1 VPSTATA
8 ENSGKPFIFSYFVDD
23 LVWWLFWVGIY
34 VDPKDSSAFASHF
47 PMYILI
53 TLFVLEKVFQRW
65 LTNRYGCDLKKVRE
79 FKILEEKI
87 KRYEVEEIK
96 QKMAQDI
103 LTNKKDG
110 EEESKKEGE
119 SKIDI
124 NKLVI
129 GALKIKKKQ
138 LNERGEE
145 IVDVKEK
152 LTNYLSQVSLK
163 NFDNPE
169 FITKNEAKRERRRIE
184 RLFTYETDVQ

>member
-1 VPSTATA
+1 
-8 ENSGKPFIFSYFVDD
+8 
-23 LVWWLFWVGIY
+23 

-87 KRYEVEEIK
+87 KKHEVEEIK
-96 QKMAQDI
+96 QKMAQEI
-103 LTNKKDG
+103 LNKP
-110 EEESKKEGE
+110 EEEEKKEEG
-119 SKIDI
+119 KIDLD
-124 NKLVI
+124 KLVI
-129 GALKIKKKQ
+129 GTLKIKKKQ
-138 LNERGEE
+138 LNQRGEE
-145 IVDVKEK
+145 IVDVKER
-152 LTNYLSQVSLK
+152 LINYLSQISMK

-184 RLFTYETDVQ
+184 RMFTRETNV

>member
-103 LTNKKDG
+103 LTNKKRWRG
-110 EEESKKEGE
+110 RVKEG
-119 SKIDI
+119 
-124 NKLVI
+124 
-129 GALKIKKKQ
+129 
-138 LNERGEE
+138 
-145 IVDVKEK
+145 
-152 LTNYLSQVSLK
+152 
-163 NFDNPE
+163 
-169 FITKNEAKRERRRIE
+169 RRIE
-184 RLFTYETDVQ
+184 DRYR

>member
-124 NKLVI
+124 DKLVI

-138 LNERGEE
+138 LNQRGEE
-145 IVDVKEK
+145 IIDVKEK

-184 RLFTYETDVQ
+184 RLFTYETDI

>member
-1 VPSTATA
+1 
-8 ENSGKPFIFSYFVDD
+8 VDD

-103 LTNKKDG
+103 LTNKKSG

-124 NKLVI
+124 DKLVI

-138 LNERGEE
+138 LNQRGEE
-145 IVDVKEK
+145 IIDVKEK

-184 RLFTYETDVQ
+184 RLFTYETDI

>member
-1 VPSTATA
+1 VPSTATP

-124 NKLVI
+124 DKLVI

-138 LNERGEE
+138 LNQRGEE
-145 IVDVKEK
+145 IIDVKEK

-184 RLFTYETDVQ
+184 RLFTYETDI